1 MKRDPGE
8 WLEKRL
14 LERAFQAVLLA
25 VLGLGWLFGGGLAL
39 WLTHGTSIALS
50 WAGCIVLLPVAGLLG
65 AALYKE
71 KRGLR
76 WSRFVGQS
84 EGENKVYS
92 DCVDAL
98 DEGTLPAQADDVN
111 GIVEA
116 PAVVV

>member
-1 MKRDPGE
+1 MDAATECEHSILRFDEVTNIRDRNQGPIPT
-8 WLEKRL
+8 LKRL
-14 LERAFQAVLLA
+14 R
-25 VLGLGWLFGGGLAL
+25 G
-39 WLTHGTSIALS
+39 
-50 WAGCIVLLPVAGLLG
+50 
-65 AALYKE
+65 
-71 KRGLR
+71 GLR

>member
-1 MKRDPGE
+1 MVQCMEAWFLADKEALEGYFGSGFSRNALPQEPEIEAVAKADIEHGLREATRRTSKRRYG
-8 WLEKRL
+8 K
-14 LERAFQAVLLA
+14 V
-25 VLGLGWLFGGGLAL
+25 
-39 WLTHGTSIALS
+39 
-50 WAGCIVLLPVAGLLG
+50 
-65 AALYKE
+65 
-71 KRGLR
+71 R